1 MFSKA
6 FLIDLCERAVATYV
20 QAFVGF
26 LIAGTTEIN
35 VSGLQAAALAAIP
48 AALSVAKSLIAS
60 QFGDPESASLVG
72 ADTPG
77 DDADGRV
84 G

>member
-1 MFSKA
+1 MFNSR
-6 FLIDLCERAVATYV
+6 FLTDLAERAIATYI
-20 QAFVGF
+20 QAFIGF
-26 LIAGTTEIN
+26 LIAGSTEIN

-60 QFGDPESASLVG
+60 QFGDPASASLVG

-77 DDADGRV
+77 DDAEGRV